1 MNIGVFGSSLPREG
15 EPAYEEA
22 REIGRLV
29 AGRRGRVV
37 CGGYG
42 GVMEAACRGAAEAGG
57 SSLGVIL
64 GGHPDANRWVTRV
77 SPEPDLAARL
87 TRLRDASDAWIFLP
101 RGLGTMLELV
111 WVAESVVKGDVPPRP
126 FVLLGDYWR
135 EIVEK
140 AIAEASRL
148 AGAEDLRA
156 SLAVCSTTAEAVKA
170 AFAPES
176 LGQK

>member
-15 EPAYEEA
+15 EAAYEEA

-29 AGRRGRVV
+29 ARKEGRIV

-42 GVMEAACRGAAEAGG
+42 GVMEAVCRGAAEAGG

-64 GGHPDANRWVTRV
+64 EGRQDPNRWVTRV
-77 SPEPDLAARL
+77 SAEADLSARL
-87 TRLRDASDAWIFLP
+87 RRLRDASDSWIFLP

-111 WVAESVVKGDVPPRP
+111 WISESVVKGDVGPRP
-126 FVLLGDYWR
+126 FILLGDYWKPT
-135 EIVEK
+135 VDK

-148 AGAEDLRA
+148 PGAEALRA
-156 SLAVCSTTAEAVKA
+156 SIAVCATPAEAVEA
-170 AFAPES
+170 AWAVRRRD
-176 LGQK
+176 